1 MQAYPRRQQERDE
14 ESEQQERKNMSDTPD
29 SQKRR
34 VALVTGASSGI
45 GYELCR
51 LFASDRTDLVLVA
64 RDVDRLSRIEEELSA
79 ATGINVTTMGID
91 LADPGSPQ
99 EVLRRTQEAGLTV
112 EYLVNNAGFGT
123 YGLFVDTDP
132 ESTLN
137 LLQVNMHALTHLTAL
152 YLPGMVERRSGRI
165 MNVASTAA
173 FQAGPLMSTY
183 YASKAYVLHFSEAI
197 AEELEGKGVSVTAL
211 CPGPTVTEFHKR
223 ANMETSGLVKDRRVM
238 TAEAV
243 AEAGYQGMMRGRTLV
258 IPGMSNKL
266 LTLVVR
272 LAPRKMIARFVHRL
286 QEKRA

>member
-1 MQAYPRRQQERDE
+1 M
-14 ESEQQERKNMSDTPD
+14 SETPG
-29 SQKRR
+29 SQVRR

-45 GYELCR
+45 GYELCK
-51 LFASDRTDLVLVA
+51 LFATDRFDLVLVA
-64 RDVDRLSRIEEELSA
+64 RDVDRLAKIADELGA

-91 LADPGSPQ
+91 LADPASPP
-99 EVLRRTQEAGLTV
+99 EVLRRTEEAGLTV

-123 YGLFVDTDP
+123 FGPFADTDP
-132 ESTLN
+132 ASSLN
-137 LLQVNMHALTHLTAL
+137 LLQVNINALTHLTAL
-152 YLPGMVERRSGRI
+152 YLPGMIEHRSGRI

-183 YASKAYVLHFSEAI
+183 YASKAFVLHFSEAI

-211 CPGPTVTEFHKR
+211 CPGPTVTEFHLR
-223 ANMETSGLVKDRRVM
+223 ANMETSGLVVDRRAM

-258 IPGMSNKL
+258 IPGISNKL

-272 LAPRKMIARFVHRL
+272 LAPRKMIARFVHRM
-286 QEKRA
+286 QEERG

>member
-1 MQAYPRRQQERDE
+1 M
-14 ESEQQERKNMSDTPD
+14 SEAADAPKE
-29 SQKRR
+29 R

-45 GYELCR
+45 GYELCK
-51 LFASDRTDLVLVA
+51 LLANDRIDLVLVA
-64 RDVDRLSRIEEELSA
+64 RDIERLNRIADELGD
-79 ATGINVTTMGID
+79 ATGIGVTTLRVD
-91 LADPGSPQ
+91 LADPGGP
-99 EVLRRTQEAGLTV
+99 EKVWHAVQEAGLTV
-112 EYLVNNAGFGT
+112 EYLINNAGFGNFGIFLDHGT
-123 YGLFVDTDP
+123 
-132 ESTLN
+132 EATLD
-137 LLQVNMHALTHLTAL
+137 LLQVNIHALTHLTAL
-152 YLPGMVERRSGRI
+152 FLPGMVERRSGRV

-223 ANMETSGLVKDRRVM
+223 ARMETSGLVTDRRSM

-243 AEAGYQGMMRGRTLV
+243 AEIGYQGMMRGKTLV

-272 LAPRKMIARFVHRL
+272 LAPRKMIARFVHRM
-286 QEKRA
+286 QEERG